1 MPRLYMSRLICTSE
15 TPWNALQSR
24 KLSSARSLQADCRAA
39 PRPAWSRSTHGTTEV
54 CAFNGQLATP
64 LTLRMQPPFRPAT
77 RPATSP
83 QSATLRET
91 ARGASGDTETCADRV
106 SSETFGSQGAIPVRR
121 PPVGPTPR
129 ICRGLATPG
138 PGSGPVSREARP
150 PRRAGPSTGRRAPLQ
165 ERSITGSKL
174 FGHLHAPAFGKVQAH
189 ACEVNAMRPTAGRE
203 PVTDSCHTHPSKS
216 IWAG

>member
-1 MPRLYMSRLICTSE
+1 MPRPYMSRLMFASQ

-39 PRPAWSRSTHGTTEV
+39 PRPAWSRSTPGTTEV

-64 LTLRMQPPFRPAT
+64 LTLRMQPPFRPVT
-77 RPATSP
+77 RPAASP

-106 SSETFGSQGAIPVRR
+106 SSETFGSQGTIPVRR

-150 PRRAGPSTGRRAPLQ
+150 PRRAGPSTDRRAPLQ
-165 ERSITGSKL
+165 RALDNWFETLRPSRRSSLRQGSGAADQGSVGPAVA
-174 FGHLHAPAFGKVQAH
+174 GHRCRQRRTLLLRCPAL
-189 ACEVNAMRPTAGRE
+189 
-203 PVTDSCHTHPSKS
+203 
-216 IWAG
+216 